1 MEIKTFALVFTLLL
15 LTAGTYAH
23 EEDSFEAAGSL
34 GWTIAEKK
42 SGHDQLLAMTR
53 IRQLAAINEGLNAL
67 AARDASACNWMNQIT
82 GPETLA
88 KQINAFDANPAV
100 KGVIEGAGMSV
111 REYLLTLHAV
121 SETAIVVHA
130 AEQKI
135 SVSVIA
141 LPTNVAFYRQHRTEI
156 ERLLD
161 GPHPC

>member
-1 MEIKTFALVFTLLL
+1 MRMRACVVAFNLLL
-15 LTAGTYAH
+15 LATGACAH
-23 EEDSFEAAGSL
+23 DEDSFEAEGSL
-34 GWTIAEKK
+34 GWTAAEKK
-42 SGHDQLLAMTR
+42 SGHDQLLAMTA
-53 IRQLAAINEGLNAL
+53 IRQLAAINDSLNAL

-88 KQINAFDANPAV
+88 KQINAFDSSPAV
-100 KGVIEGAGMSV
+100 KGVIEGASMTV

-135 SVSVIA
+135 PVSVEV
-141 LPTNVAFYRQHRTEI
+141 LPSNVAFYRQHRAEI

-161 GPHPC
+161 GPDPC